1 MSNQKKILTGN
12 PLEILRDS
20 IKEGAETSRREVIT
34 PFKREFLDQILARS
48 RKTYSGELIPGES
61 LDLQEVYTGRQA
73 IKEQEKT
80 TMRQEFRLREEE
92 MMLVS
97 KKSKELS
104 LQIDAIHD
112 EVSKIAHATPQLSRE
127 IELAAILAP
136 HDPSSYELF
145 FLKHVLSFILNF
157 RKNIENASV
166 WLNTANGRA
175 AKKNVW
181 GANYKK
187 YGARY
192 LLSGEHYSGRAA
204 A

>member
-1 MSNQKKILTGN
+1 MSTHKKILTPN
-12 PLEILRDS
+12 PLEILRES
-20 IKEGAETSRREVIT
+20 VKESAETTKREILS
-34 PFKREFLDQILARS
+34 PFRKEFLDQILSRP
-48 RKTYSGELIPGES
+48 RKTYSGELTPGQPLEMK
-61 LDLQEVYTGRQA
+61 DVFTGNRE
-73 IKEQEKT
+73 IKERESKVQRVEL
-80 TMRQEFRLREEE
+80 RLREEE

-97 KKSKELS
+97 RRSNELS
-104 LQIDAIHD
+104 LQIEAIHD
-112 EVSKIAHATPQLSRE
+112 EVSKIAHATPQLSKE
-127 IELAAILAP
+127 LELAAIMAP
-136 HDPSSYELF
+136 NDPSSYQLF
-145 FLKHVLSFILNF
+145 FLKHVLSFIMSF

-166 WLNTANGRA
+166 WFNTANGRA

>member
-1 MSNQKKILTGN
+1 MSNQKKILTAN
-12 PLEILRDS
+12 PLEILRES
-20 IKEGAETSRREVIT
+20 VKENAEAAKREIVT
-34 PFKREFLDQILARS
+34 PFKKEFLDQIFARP
-48 RKTYSGELIPGES
+48 RKTFSGELTPGES
-61 LDLQEVYTGRQA
+61 LEMKDVYRGTRETQEREA
-73 IKEQEKT
+73 KT
-80 TMRQEFRLREEE
+80 KKVEMRLREEE

-97 KKSKELS
+97 RKSKELS
-104 LQIDAIHD
+104 LQIAAIHE
-112 EVSKIAHATPQLSRE
+112 EVLKIAHATPQLSRE
-127 IELAAILAP
+127 IELAAIMAP
-136 HDPSSYELF
+136 NDPSSYQLF
-145 FLKHVLSFILNF
+145 FLKHVLSFIMSF

-166 WLNTANGRA
+166 WFNTANGRA